1 MKSILSNLSIRV
13 KIFGNTIIGLLL
25 LLGSSLFALN
35 AMNSISNELEVVVN
49 HDMAAIHSLAEINKR
64 TTQQV
69 IHFERALRF
78 GELINRETN
87 ARTHFDEEVTLF
99 NQLNQEIQQQT
110 TAAIALFEK
119 GAANAGNDKQRAEFK
134 HMSRAM
140 SAITRQHT
148 DYTRQAHKTLKM
160 LAAGQADKAKELTK
174 KAEHATDKID
184 NEIGKLLL
192 EVEAFT
198 KKAVY
203 TALEHE
209 QQTANI
215 LTVIALFAVVGG
227 SVISWIIS
235 HEINGRL
242 LKTGESLATIAAGD
256 LTQSIDTGGKDEIS
270 TLAKSASIMHKRLID
285 MITDIS
291 STSQELAAA
300 SEKVS
305 VISNQTYGNIQ
316 AQQLEISQVATA
328 MTQMSATANEVAKN
342 VDDTAT
348 ASHEANNETNNGQQ
362 LVEQTT
368 HSIQDLSN
376 QINDASSIVQSVEE
390 ASENINTV
398 LDVIIGIAE
407 QTNLLA
413 LNAAIEAA
421 RAGEQGRGFAVVADE
436 VRTLAGRTQ
445 QSTEEINRII
455 ELLQKGSRN
464 AVNAM
469 QSSNKHAQAVVE
481 QSNQANKSLSSISDA
496 VTRIN
501 EMSTKIASAAEEQSA
516 VSEEIDHNLIKINTM
531 AIENSHA
538 AEESATAGNS
548 LAEMATHLQDMIGRF
563 KVA

>member
-13 KIFGNTIIGLLL
+13 KIFGNAIIGLLL

-35 AMNSISNELEVVVN
+35 AMNNISNELEVVVN
-49 HDMAAIHSLAEINKR
+49 HDMAALHSLAEINKHA
-64 TTQQV
+64 TQQV
-69 IHFERALRF
+69 LHFERALRF
-78 GELINRETN
+78 GELINRETS
-87 ARTHFDEEVTLF
+87 ARAYFDEEVMQF
-99 NQLNQEIQQQT
+99 NKLNQEIQQQT
-110 TAAIALFEK
+110 TTAIALFEK
-119 GAANAGNDKQRAEFK
+119 GGVNAGNDEQRAEFK
-134 HMSRAM
+134 YMSRAM
-140 SAITRQHT
+140 NSIVRLHT
-148 DYTRQAHKTLKM
+148 DYTNQAQKTLKM
-160 LAAGQADKAKELTK
+160 LAAGQTDTAKELTK
-174 KAEHATDKID
+174 KAEYAADKVD

-192 EVEAFT
+192 EVEAFAE
-198 KKAVY
+198 KAVH

-209 QQTANI
+209 QQAASI
-215 LTVIALFAVVGG
+215 LTMIALFAVVGG
-227 SVISWIIS
+227 SAVSWITY
-235 HEINGRL
+235 HEINSRL
-242 LKTGESLATIAAGD
+242 LKAGESLATIAAGD
-256 LTQSIDTGGKDEIS
+256 LTQSIDTSGKDEIS

-285 MITDIS
+285 MISDIS

-300 SEKVS
+300 SEEVS
-305 VISNQTYGNIQ
+305 VISNQTYDNIQ

-328 MTQMSATANEVAKN
+328 MTQMSAAANEVAKN
-342 VDDTAT
+342 IDDTAT
-348 ASHEANNETNNGQQ
+348 ASHEANAETSNGQQ

-501 EMSTKIASAAEEQSA
+501 DMSTKIASAAEEQSA
-516 VSEEIDHNLIKINTM
+516 ASEEIDHNLIKINTM

-548 LAEMATHLQDMIGRF
+548 LAKMATHLQDMIGRF